1 MTFSFGGQD
10 LAPYLFPSSVNR
22 SIAPARRLGRTE
34 VPGMDGELVTL
45 DGLEAV
51 ELTVRCHLTPR
62 GLDDVSV
69 VRRLLAKM
77 LQGGERALRLPDEP
91 GRYVMAC
98 YEGGAELSRLSRR
111 PGVDLAFLCA
121 DPVAYGQGRSA
132 SLTAAA
138 KLVDSGGTYK
148 AWPTVTAKPPRGSY
162 WTLTN
167 ATTGEFVRVDAAF
180 TGSQTVV
187 LDMARQRCTVN
198 GADHAVSISSD
209 YFALDGEQRL
219 MVSSGTATMEWEER
233 WL

>member
-10 LAPYLFPSSVNR
+10 LTPYLFPGSVNR
-22 SIAPARRLGRTE
+22 SIAPARRMGRTE

-51 ELTVRCHLTPR
+51 ELTVKCHLTPR
-62 GLDDVSV
+62 GLHDVSV

-77 LQGGERALRLPDEP
+77 LQGGEQALRLPDEP
-91 GRYVMAC
+91 GRYVIAY

-121 DPVAYGQGRSA
+121 DPVAYGQGRTDT
-132 SLTAAA
+132 LTTTA
-138 KLVDSGGTYK
+138 KTVDSGGTYK
-148 AWPTVTAKPPRGSY
+148 AWPVVTAKPASGSY
-162 WTLTN
+162 WMLTN
-167 ATTGEFVRVDAAF
+167 VTTGDFVRVDAAF

-187 LDMARQRCTVN
+187 LDMAKQRCKVN
-198 GADHAVSISSD
+198 GTDHQVNISSD
-209 YFALDGEQRL
+209 YFPLDGEQSL
-219 MVSSGTATMEWEER
+219 KVSSGTATLEWSER